1 MLSHVSDI
9 FNLFYVYAYTETR
22 MSKYTGVHGKT
33 RTRFL
38 PECLNEHTR
47 MLRWSNR
54 PPRVIAAG
62 TVSVDV
68 HVLHDC
74 AAASGNQ
81 HKNPSQWM
89 LIGAIGIKLGIIVY
103 SFSNYKLIKKKIHQD
118 QQNSQWLQPQPKL
131 EKEQPSRSIPAS
143 QYVT

>member
-9 FNLFYVYAYTETR
+9 FNIFYVYAYTKTR

-33 RTRFL
+33 RTRFF

-54 PPRVIAAG
+54 PPRVVAAG
-62 TVSVDV
+62 TVGVDV

-81 HKNPSQWM
+81 HKNPSLWM
-89 LIGAIGIKLGIIVY
+89 LTRALGIKLGIIVY
-103 SFSNYKLIKKKIHQD
+103 GFSNYKLIKSKYIK
-118 QQNSQWLQPQPKL
+118 
-131 EKEQPSRSIPAS
+131 
-143 QYVT
+143 T

>member
-22 MSKYTGVHGKT
+22 MSKNIGVHGKT

-47 MLRWSNR
+47 MLRWSDR

-62 TVSVDV
+62 TIGVDV

-81 HKNPSQWM
+81 HKNPSPWM
-89 LIGAIGIKLGIIVY
+89 LTRAIGIKLGIIVY
-103 SFSNYKLIKKKIHQD
+103 GFSNYKPIKKQIHQD
-118 QQNSQWLQPQPKL
+118 L
-131 EKEQPSRSIPAS
+131 
-143 QYVT
+143 T